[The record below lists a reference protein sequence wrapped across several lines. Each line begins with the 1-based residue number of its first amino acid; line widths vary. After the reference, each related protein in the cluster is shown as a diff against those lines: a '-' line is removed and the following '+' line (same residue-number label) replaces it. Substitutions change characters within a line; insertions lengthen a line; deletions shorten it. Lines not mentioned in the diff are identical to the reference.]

1 MFECL
6 AEGVSSDVFT
16 NGCRYGGGC
25 QVYPCRGINT
35 NDCEPAKSYQ
45 CVTVCHSVSQCVTVC
60 HVSQCHR
67 THLHSIAQHPVK
79 VGREDAEE
87 EIEMDLV
94 SETFHLSD
102 K

>member
-1 MFECL
+1 MSSLMDAGMAEVAKYTL
-6 AEGVSSDVFT
+6 AGVLILMIVSQPSH
-16 NGCRYGGGC
+16 
-25 QVYPCRGINT
+25 I
-35 NDCEPAKSYQ
+35 
-45 CVTVCHSVSQCVTVC
+45 SVSQCVTVC
-60 HVSQCHR
+60 HK